1 MARKIKY
8 EFDTE
13 VFNIDELSKVE
24 TTLVNKAKE
33 ALKNA
38 YAPYSDFFVGAA
50 VLLDDGS
57 IVLGNNQE
65 NAAYPSG
72 LCAERVALFYIGAN
86 HPGKTILQIAVAAK
100 PKNATEY
107 VQAGPC
113 GSCRQVILEYRNNQ
127 DQPIDLLLVQP
138 DNEVLKMEVNN
149 LLPFSFNKNSL
160 IK

>member
-8 EFDTE
+8 EFDAE
-13 VFNIDELSKVE
+13 IFNIDELSEVE

-38 YAPYSDFFVGAA
+38 HAPYSDFFVGAA
-50 VLLDDGS
+50 VLLEDGS

-86 HPGKTILQIAVAAK
+86 YPGKAILQIAVAAK

-113 GSCRQVILEYRNNQ
+113 GGCRQVMLEYRSIQN
-127 DQPIDLLLVQP
+127 QPIDLLLAQP
-138 DNEVLKMEVNN
+138 NNEVLKMEVNN

-160 IK
+160 TK